1 MESIGELA
9 TANRHGRSVALRTD
23 GRVYS
28 QADLSSTVAQVTNFF
43 SYLGVTGGGT
53 VEIDPS
59 TTPENVISFLATAR
73 LGAVADFEPTG
84 DGDVIVVS
92 KEREGEFESGDG
104 TKLVVY
110 GGEAT
115 EPQSYHW
122 ETSVWSERAVP
133 YTVRGTPDD
142 PVLATEA
149 APLSH
154 GTLID
159 AAEALVDEYDIDEDT
174 TVALRTPLAEPG
186 AVVAG
191 IIAPLSVGATVALD
205 TTSTLG
211 DVGVG
216 FDLSEPVEIDP
227 TQVL

>member
-9 TANRHGRSVALRTD
+9 TLNRHGRAVALQTD

-28 QADLSSTVAQVTNFF
+28 QADLSSTVSQVTNFF

-59 TTPENVISFLATAR
+59 TAPENVISFLATAR
-73 LGAVADFEPTG
+73 LGALADFEPTG
-84 DGDVIVVS
+84 GGDVVVVPAD
-92 KEREGEFESGDG
+92 REDEFEGGDG

-110 GGEAT
+110 GGE
-115 EPQSYHW
+115 PHSPHSFPW
-122 ETSVWSERAVP
+122 ETTVWSETPVP

-149 APLSH
+149 APLRH
-154 GTLID
+154 RDLLD
-159 AAEALVDEYDIDEDT
+159 AAENVVEEYDIDEDT
-174 TVALRTPLAEPG
+174 TVALRAPLVEPG
-186 AVVAG
+186 SVIAGVV
-191 IIAPLSVGATVALD
+191 APLSVGATVALD

-216 FDLSEPVEIDP
+216 LDLSEPVEIDP